1 MDERDVTCGEL
12 LCEEKKELISLIM
25 QLNEEQLQEV
35 IRIAR
40 EELVLQ

>member
-12 LCEEKKELISLIM
+12 LCKEKKELIELIM
-25 QLNEEQLQEV
+25 QLSDVQLQEV
-35 IRIAR
+35 IKIAR